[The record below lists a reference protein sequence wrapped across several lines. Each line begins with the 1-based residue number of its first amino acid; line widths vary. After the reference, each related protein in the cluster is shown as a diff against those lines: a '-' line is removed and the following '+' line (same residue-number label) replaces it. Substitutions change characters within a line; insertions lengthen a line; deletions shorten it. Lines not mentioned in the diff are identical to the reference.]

1 MFTFITG
8 PTCKEC
14 GSVMVPKDGRYSCV
28 NCGTVAD
35 CPPEPEPRV
44 KRQRET
50 IAPIPRKDDYAPKPP
65 MTPADIRVY
74 WERNAPQA
82 LGFEAELICAHPMY
96 QGISTLA
103 EEPKAKRKR
112 KR

>member
-50 IAPIPRKDDYAPKPP
+50 IAPVPRKDDYAPKEP
-65 MTPADIRVY
+65 MTLADIRAY
-74 WERNAPQA
+74 WEGNAPQA
-82 LGFEAELICAHPMY
+82 K
-96 QGISTLA
+96 Q
-103 EEPKAKRKR
+103 KAKR
-112 KR
+112 